1 MTDST
6 SCPFCSIVNGTDPH
20 SRVLYSDERVIAFFP
35 LNPATRGHTLV
46 APHRHV
52 SDHREL
58 TPPEVRDL
66 AAATQRVAATIW
78 AGLSPQGLNVIQS
91 NGAAATQTV
100 EHLHVHLVPRYDGDR
115 MGLTWPDGAAEDH
128 DAQDQTLAQLQAALT
143 AQEPTVTPE
152 DRRQHLTFLQGVIT
166 RMSQASSSAKT
177 WLLAVLTLTYGF
189 ALNRD
194 SALGAALG
202 AVAVAI
208 FGLLDANYLKQE
220 RAFRRLY
227 DKVARGETVPAFA
240 LTPALAA
247 SENPRRRDYWP
258 AWEDFK
264 SWAIAPVYGPFL
276 LIGLGLAA
284 YLRFW
289 H

>member
-1 MTDST
+1 MTDSA
-6 SCPFCSIVNGTDPH
+6 SCPFCSIVAGTDLH
-20 SRVLYSDERVIAFFP
+20 ARVLYRDERVVAFFP

-52 SDHREL
+52 PDNREL

-66 AAATQRVAATIW
+66 AAATQRVASTIW
-78 AGLSPQGLNVIQS
+78 TALSPQGLNVVQS

-100 EHLHVHLVPRYDGDR
+100 KHLHIHLVPRYDGDA
-115 MGLTWPDGAAEDH
+115 MGLTWPDVPAEDE
-128 DAQDQTLAQLQAALT
+128 DAQDRTLAQLQAALIV
-143 AQEPTVTPE
+143 QEPTVTPE

-189 ALNRD
+189 ALNRA

-202 AVAVAI
+202 AAAVAI

-247 SENPRRRDYWP
+247 SANPRRRDYWP
-258 AWEDFK
+258 TWEDFR

-284 YLRFW
+284 YLRFSR
-289 H
+289 

>member
-1 MTDST
+1 MTDT
-6 SCPFCSIVNGTDPH
+6 PSCPFCSIVEGTDPLA
-20 SRVLYSDERVIAFFP
+20 RVLYCDEQVIAFFP

-52 SDHREL
+52 PDNRGL
-58 TPPEVRDL
+58 TPSEARDI
-66 AAATQRVAATIW
+66 AAAIQRVAAAISD
-78 AGLSPQGLNVIQS
+78 GLTPEGLNVIQS
-91 NGAAATQTV
+91 NGVAATQTV
-100 EHLHVHLVPRYDGDR
+100 NHLHVHLVPRYNGDQ
-115 MGLTWPDGAAEDH
+115 MGLTWPDGSAEGE
-128 DAQDQTLAQLQAALT
+128 DAQDQTLAQLQAALP
-143 AQEPTVTPE
+143 ASELTVTPE

-177 WLLAVLTLTYGF
+177 LLLAVLTLTYGF

-202 AVAVAI
+202 AVAVVI

-227 DKVARGETVPAFA
+227 DKVARGEDVPAFA
-240 LTPALAA
+240 VTPALAA
-247 SENPRRRDYWP
+247 SETPRQRDYWP
-258 AWEDFK
+258 AWEDLK

>member
-1 MTDST
+1 MTASP
-6 SCPFCSIVNGTDPH
+6 SCPFCSIVDGSDADA
-20 SRVLYSDERVIAFFP
+20 RVLYRDERVVAFFP

-46 APHRHV
+46 VPHRHV
-52 SDHREL
+52 PNSREL
-58 TPPEVRDL
+58 MPPEARDL
-66 AAATQRVAATIW
+66 AAAVQRVAATIW
-78 AGLSPQGLNVIQS
+78 AGLSPQGLNIIQS
-91 NGAAATQTV
+91 NGAAATQSV
-100 EHLHVHLVPRYDGDR
+100 EHLHVHLVPRWDEDQ
-115 MGLTWPDGAAEDH
+115 MGLTWPDGPAED
-128 DAQDQTLAQLQAALT
+128 DNAQDQTLTQLQAALP
-143 AQEPTVTPE
+143 AEEPTVTPE
-152 DRRQHLTFLQGVIT
+152 DRRQHLSSLQGVIT

-177 WLLAVLTLTYGF
+177 WLLVALTLTYGF
-189 ALNRD
+189 ALNKE

-202 AVAVAI
+202 AVAVVV

-220 RAFRRLY
+220 RAFRDLY

-247 SENPRRRDYWP
+247 SENRRKRDYWP
-258 AWEDFK
+258 AWKDFK

-276 LIGLGLAA
+276 LIGLGLAV